1 MKNGNEKMK
10 IRDGW
15 HIVNGWNVY
24 VKGGYAVRGL
34 SQNGQRPLYLYT
46 PARGGGLDSVDGVPF
61 GALRG
66 RMNRGT
72 IILK

>member
-1 MKNGNEKMK
+1 MRDMSKKTK

-24 VKGGYAVRGL
+24 VEDGYVVRGV
-34 SQNGQRPLYLYT
+34 SSDGKRPLYLYE
-46 PARGGGLDSVDGVPF
+46 AAHGGLDRVYHVPF
-61 GALRG
+61 AGFRG

-72 IILK
+72 IVLQ

>member
-1 MKNGNEKMK
+1 MKNGNKKMK
-10 IRDGW
+10 TRDGW

-24 VKGGYAVRGL
+24 VEDGDAVRGL
-34 SQNGQRPLYLYT
+34 SRDGQRPLYLYT
-46 PARGGGLDSVDGVPF
+46 PARDGGADRVDGVPF

-72 IILK
+72 LVLK

>member
-1 MKNGNEKMK
+1 MQNGNEKTK
-10 IRDGW
+10 TRDGW

-24 VKGGYAVRGL
+24 VEDGYAVRGL
-34 SQNGQRPLYLYT
+34 SRDGQRPLYLYT
-46 PARGGGLDSVDGVPF
+46 PAHGGGMDRVDGVLF

-72 IILK
+72 IVLQ

>member
-1 MKNGNEKMK
+1 MRNGNDKTK

-15 HIVNGWNVY
+15 HTVNGWNVY
-24 VKGGYAVRGL
+24 VEDGYAVRGV
-34 SQNGQRPLYLYT
+34 SRDSQRPLYLYT
-46 PARGGGLDSVDGVPF
+46 PARGGGMDRIDGIPF

-72 IILK
+72 IVLK

>member
-1 MKNGNEKMK
+1 MKNSYEKTK
-10 IRDGW
+10 TRDGW

-24 VKGGYAVRGL
+24 IEDGYAVRGL
-34 SQNGQRPLYLYT
+34 SGDGTRTLYIYT
-46 PARGGGLDSVDGVPF
+46 PAHGGGLDRVDGVQF

-72 IILK
+72 IVLK